1 MSENKE
7 LSRLIILG
15 AGASVECGFYPTGVQ
30 LIEVAE
36 KVLPMFREAF
46 SHKDLNLKRCLNETD
61 LKCCNSISNQDL
73 HPIENWLQKIIQAR
87 PSSIDSYISSISD
100 KREQEF
106 LKSLI
111 LSIIL
116 NCTSY
121 SEGYSEHF
129 RQNWYFSVWQ
139 LISSKISDCKNDDE
153 KLARLNEDS
162 FLKSF
167 KIITFNYDVSLE
179 FYLWQRI
186 KDNFDLEN
194 ENKAKN
200 FFKTLVTNFITH
212 IYGQILDA
220 DQISENRLLQDQ
232 DLMRWFEKLKG
243 DFRPKNTT
251 LPRVYKNISELLHHQ
266 DKHEIEN
273 NLPAQYS
280 AKIDIAK
287 DPSKANLELRNFF
300 YSSVLEMS
308 CFFFSDQRSNFR
320 NRIKVIGEE
329 REKKISSITQ
339 NNWDVIYILGYGFDE
354 TNNEVLGL
362 KNIKYQKGCFV
373 TNYASDE
380 SKVNQRLERLI
391 LDELLSRNY
400 GRVGNPII
408 RKVGDPLGAKKYFV
422 PLISHKSVS
431 HALKEE
437 FSLLENP
444 DSSLIIETNLTPYL
458 ELKK

>member
-1 MSENKE
+1 MSEKKD

-15 AGASVECGFYPTGVQ
+15 AGASVDVGVYPTGAQ
-30 LIEVAE
+30 FIEVAE

-46 SHKDLNLKRCLNETD
+46 SHENLSLKHCLNETH
-61 LKCCNSISNQDL
+61 LKHCNYISNQDL

-87 PSSIDSYISSISD
+87 PSSIDSYISSISN
-100 KREQEF
+100 KKEQSF

-111 LSIIL
+111 LSIVL

-121 SEGYSEHF
+121 SESYSEYF

-153 KLARLNEDS
+153 KLARLREDS

-186 KDNFDLEN
+186 RDNFDLEDQ
-194 ENKAKN
+194 ARN
-200 FFKTLVTNFITH
+200 FFKTLATNFITH

-220 DQISENRLLQDQ
+220 DQISENRSLQG
-232 DLMRWFEKLKG
+232 LMSWFEKLKG

-287 DPSKANLELRNFF
+287 DPSKAHLELRNFF
-300 YSSVLEMS
+300 YSSILEMS
-308 CFFFSDQRSNFR
+308 CFFLSDQRSEFR

-354 TNNEVLGL
+354 TNNEALGL

-380 SKVNQRLERLI
+380 SKINQRLERLI

-444 DSSLIIETNLTPYL
+444 DSPLIIETNLTPYL